1 MSAPNFAAKRMT
13 NMERGMNMKD
23 EGKLFKRD
31 GILYPTIIS
40 PPENLDAL
48 KDLQAR
54 EDDVML
60 VAYPKC
66 GCNWMVGVMRKILT
80 ACGYTFP
87 DRPHIFE
94 FHSPDIQKLAA
105 RMPPRRFFATH
116 LHPDIIPV
124 SFKTNKTKMLVMFRN
139 PKDTVVSYFHF
150 MNNNPVLP
158 KAESWDKFF
167 SDFMSGEVA
176 WGSYFDHALAWEK
189 HMDDP
194 NVLVVTYE
202 ELKENLPEGVKKVAD
217 FFSFPLTNEQVEAIA
232 GESTFSAMRTS
243 SENSHGKFGKVFFR
257 KGEVGDWKK
266 HFSEAQS
273 KQMDEEFKKKLSGT
287 RLGAKL
293 KYEQYC
299 Q

>member
-1 MSAPNFAAKRMT
+1 MSAPTSAAKRESV
-13 NMERGMNMKD
+13 MERGMKMKD
-23 EGKLFKRD
+23 EEKLYKRD
-31 GILYPTIIS
+31 GILYPTIMS

-48 KDLQAR
+48 KDLEAR
-54 EDDVML
+54 EDD
-60 VAYPKC
+60 
-66 GCNWMVGVMRKILT
+66 
-80 ACGYTFP
+80 
-87 DRPHIFE
+87 
-94 FHSPDIQKLAA
+94 LAGQ
-105 RMPPRRFFATH
+105 MPPRRFFATH
-116 LHPDIIPV
+116 LHPDFIPA
-124 SFKTNKTKMLVMFRN
+124 SFKTNKTKMLVVFRN
-139 PKDTVVSYFHF
+139 PKDTLVSYYHF
-150 MNNNPVLP
+150 MNSNPVLP
-158 KAESWDKFF
+158 KVESWDKFC
-167 SDFMSGEVA
+167 SDFLSGEVA

-194 NVLVVTYE
+194 NVLIMAYE

-217 FFSFPLTNEQVEAIA
+217 FFSFPLTDEQVDAIA

-243 SENSHGKFGKVFFR
+243 SENSHGKFGNVFFR
-257 KGEVGDWKK
+257 KGEVGDWKN